1 VISFDGLI
9 WLLLILG
16 PLVFFQQRLHLEMQA
31 IFLLITRRADL
42 TLVLFSM
49 LFFPGVV
56 LHEGSHF
63 LMARLL
69 MVRTGR
75 FSLLPRPLDGG
86 RVRLG
91 YVETERSDLV
101 RDALI
106 GLAPLIAGGVF
117 VAYAGLA
124 RLGLHRL
131 WDNLVLEGPR
141 GLLEQLPGL
150 QSMPDFWLWFYLLFV
165 ISSTMLPSA
174 SDRRAWLP
182 LSLGVGLLLVLAL
195 LAGAGPWML
204 ANLAP
209 TLDRV
214 LRAVA
219 VVLTIS
225 LIIHLIL
232 LVPFYLLRRMLNRL
246 TGLEVA

>member
-75 FSLLPRPLDGG
+75 FSLLPRPMEGG

-124 RLGLHRL
+124 RLGLHRV

-141 GLLEQLPGL
+141 GLLVQLPGL

-214 LRAVA
+214 LRALA

-232 LVPFYLLRRMLNRL
+232 LVPFYLLRRLLNRL

>member
-75 FSLLPRPLDGG
+75 FSLLPRPMEGG

-124 RLGLHRL
+124 RLGLHRV

-141 GLLEQLPGL
+141 GLLEQLPGM

-214 LRAVA
+214 LLALA

-232 LVPFYLLRRMLNRL
+232 LVPFYLLRRLLNRL